1 MADVTG
7 RNDDIIVRALQSPQS
22 RICRQPASHWAGTGS
37 AASQGAQGAVFLDEA
52 ANGWRALR
60 STDHGQR
67 ASARAPQGAQ
77 FAIGCPATGDNCY
90 DRNSSVRICGTEIRR
105 TKERSELL
113 AEFNE
118 WLRVNKMPPE
128 PNDAEVPAKP
138 WNILQYL
145 GLL

>member
-1 MADVTG
+1 MTTSSSAPCNR
-7 RNDDIIVRALQSPQS
+7 RNRA
-22 RICRQPASHWAGTGS
+22 S
-37 AASQGAQGAVFLDEA
+37 AASPRAIGPVLVLLRAKAPKAQFFLDEA

-60 STDHGQR
+60 STDHGQC

-90 DRNSSVRICGTEIRR
+90 DRNCSVRICGTEIRR